1 MKKGKEISIE
11 TNKNYNIYS
20 GTVDNKK
27 SKSIYI
33 NISSWG
39 QPIQD
44 EEIDYTKIVKN
55 LRKNI
60 SQHINKSITDT
71 NFKKDDTII
80 DLDMR
85 SSGISFNKKS
95 FMSCEITLFQKVYH
109 PVNSDINLNHIK
121 TISNS
126 LIDDVL
132 EKNEYF
138 SFTKLK

>member
-1 MKKGKEISIE
+1 
-11 TNKNYNIYS
+11 
-20 GTVDNKK
+20 
-27 SKSIYI
+27 
-33 NISSWG
+33 
-39 QPIQD
+39 
-44 EEIDYTKIVKN
+44 
-55 LRKNI
+55 
-60 SQHINKSITDT
+60 
-71 NFKKDDTII
+71 
-80 DLDMR
+80 MR

>member
-138 SFTKLK
+138 NFTKLK